1 MDAMRAMMAF
11 CLAFALSGTVV
22 LAQARATKTL
32 DLYVIDVEGGNA
44 QLYVSPS
51 GESVLIDSGN
61 GGAAAARDAARI
73 MAAVQDR
80 GLTRIDHLITT
91 HFHGDHVGGL
101 PELAT
106 HVPIQEFIDHG
117 ANVQPGA
124 QIDAVLQQYAQL
136 YAKVRHTTAKPG
148 DRVAVSGVDWRIV
161 TSGGNVLK
169 TPLPGAGRPNPYCA
183 NFSPHQTNPVSGGP
197 VGNTEDEQSVGS
209 HVAFGRFR
217 LLYLG
222 DFTWNKEFELNCPT
236 SRVGTVELLVA
247 SRHGQSSSNSEVLVH
262 AVQPRVIVMNDGPRK
277 GGQPEAMRIFFS
289 SPRLEDLW
297 AIHFSELS
305 GQEYTVPGLF
315 IANGVDDQPAVMPIA
330 PGTSPGRGAPAPPQT
345 QHNGTAYWIK
355 VSARTD
361 GSFTI
366 TNGRNGFS
374 KTYQASRN

>member
-44 QLYVSPS
+44 QLYVSPT

-73 MAAVQDR
+73 MAAVKDR

-136 YAKVRHTTAKPG
+136 YAKVRHTIAKPG

-183 NFSPHQTNPVSGGP
+183 NFAPHQTNPVSGGP

-209 HVAFGRFR
+209 HVTFGRFR

-236 SRVGTVELLVA
+236 NRVGTVDLLVA
-247 SRHGQSSSNSEVLVH
+247 SRHGQSSSNSEALVH
-262 AVQPRVIVMNDGPRK
+262 AVQPK
-277 GGQPEAMRIFFS
+277 
-289 SPRLEDLW
+289 
-297 AIHFSELS
+297 
-305 GQEYTVPGLF
+305 
-315 IANGVDDQPAVMPIA
+315 
-330 PGTSPGRGAPAPPQT
+330 
-345 QHNGTAYWIK
+345 
-355 VSARTD
+355 
-361 GSFTI
+361 
-366 TNGRNGFS
+366 
-374 KTYQASRN
+374 

>member
-1 MDAMRAMMAF
+1 MCF
-11 CLAFALSGTVV
+11 SGLVLVLLVPFVV
-22 LAQARATKTL
+22 AQTPTAGTL
-32 DLYVIDVEGGNA
+32 DVYVIDVEGGNA

-51 GESVLIDSGN
+51 GQSVLIDSGN

-73 MAAVQDR
+73 MAAVRDR
-80 GLTRIDHLITT
+80 GLTRIDYLITT

-106 HVPIQEFIDHG
+106 QIPIQEFIDHG
-117 ANVQPGA
+117 ANVQPGP
-124 QIDAVLQQYAQL
+124 QIDAVLQQYSQL
-136 YAKVRHTTAKPG
+136 YAKAKHTIAKPG
-148 DRVAVSGVDWRIV
+148 DRIPLIGVDWRIV
-161 TSGGNVLK
+161 ASGGSVLK
-169 TPLPGAGRPNPYCA
+169 TSMPGAGRPNPFCA
-183 NFSPHQTNPVSGGP
+183 AFAPHQTNPVSGGP

-209 HVAFGRFR
+209 HVTFGRFR

-236 SRVGTVELLVA
+236 NRVGTVDLLVA
-247 SRHGQSSSNSEVLVH
+247 SRHGQSSSNSEALVH
-262 AVQPRVIVMNDGPRK
+262 AVQPRVIVMNNGPRK
-277 GGQPEAMRIFFS
+277 GGQPEAMKIFFS

-315 IANGVDDQPAVMPIA
+315 IANPVDDQTAVMPVA
-330 PGTSPGRGAPAPPQT
+330 PATPSGRGAPATPQP

-355 VSARTD
+355 ISARTD

-366 TNGRNGFS
+366 TNSRNGFS
-374 KTYQASRN
+374 KTYEGVNR